1 MAINKN
7 HTVEELDGIKC
18 AIVEADAS
26 EDRAMFLKDLLE
38 LNGYQ
43 VVVAQKKATVP
54 EGQAEPAA
62 TFSIGVTDLS
72 YNTINAIFGR
82 LLRDRAGRVVTLGYW
97 QQKTAV
103 PDDSLPYFGRVSF
116 DRGKE

>member
-18 AIVEADAS
+18 AVVEANVS

-43 VVVAQKKATVP
+43 VVVSQKKAAVP
-54 EGQAEPAA
+54 EGQPEPPA
-62 TFSIGVTDLS
+62 TYTVGVTDLA
-72 YNTINAIFGR
+72 YNTINAVFGR
-82 LLRDRAGRVVTLGYW
+82 LLRDRSGRVVTLAYW
-97 QQKTAV
+97 QQKTAA

-116 DRGKE
+116 DVGKE